1 MKAQRAWKACG
12 VVWFLVGVTYTA
24 VTLIDLVS
32 TRTERQP
39 TQTFGTFGTD
49 NPVTSLVIR
58 TDGKIH
64 IIGKPLGSTAITV
77 ETQTRYGARR
87 STVTKT
93 LSGKTLTLKGSCPV
107 ILSAT
112 CFVDFTIRVPM
123 SVKVDAHSNSGA
135 VRVESM
141 ASEVRASSSGGSVS
155 VDKCTGRQVLYSSG
169 GSVTMRRSG
178 GSVDADSTAGEV
190 SGTDLSA
197 KSVIARSS
205 SGKVALAFDQPPQ
218 VVNASSSAGSVI
230 VIVPPDSSTYVV
242 IANGQSS
249 EIGVKTD
256 PASTRSINAN
266 SSAGTVSVMYA
277 D

>member
-1 MKAQRAWKACG
+1 
-12 VVWFLVGVTYTA
+12 
-24 VTLIDLVS
+24 
-32 TRTERQP
+32 
-39 TQTFGTFGTD
+39 
-49 NPVTSLVIR
+49 
-58 TDGKIH
+58 
-64 IIGKPLGSTAITV
+64 
-77 ETQTRYGARR
+77 
-87 STVTKT
+87 VTKT
-93 LSGKTLTLKGSCPV
+93 LSGKTLTLKGNCPL

-112 CFVDFTIRVPM
+112 CFVDFTIRVPT
-123 SVKVDAHSNSGA
+123 SVKVDAHSSGA

-155 VDKCTGRQVLYSSG
+155 VHKCTGHQVLYSSG

-178 GSVDADSTAGEV
+178 GSVDADSTAGKV

-218 VVNASSSAGSVI
+218 VVNATSSAGSVT
-230 VIVPPDSSTYVV
+230 VVVPPDSSTYVV

-266 SSAGTVSVMYA
+266 SSAGPVSVMYA
-277 D
+277 N

>member
-1 MKAQRAWKACG
+1 MRAQGVWKACG
-12 VVWFLVGVTYTA
+12 IVWLLVGVTYTA
-24 VTLIDLVS
+24 ATLIDLAS
-32 TRTERQP
+32 TRTERP
-39 TQTFGTFGTD
+39 TTQTFGKE
-49 NPVTSLVIR
+49 NPVGALVIR
-58 TDGKIH
+58 TDGQIH
-64 IIGKPLGSTAITV
+64 IIGKPIGSTAITV

-93 LSGKTLTLKGSCPV
+93 LSGKTLTLKGNCPV

-123 SVKVDAHSNSGA
+123 TVKVDAHSNSSA

-141 ASEVRASSSGGSVS
+141 ASEIRASSSGGSVS
-155 VDKCTGRQVLYSSG
+155 VDKCTGHQVLYSSG
-169 GSVTMRRSG
+169 GSVTMRHSG

-197 KSVIARSS
+197 KSVIAKSS

-218 VVNASSSAGSVI
+218 VVNATSSASSVT

-256 PASTRSINAN
+256 PASTRSIKAN
-266 SSAGTVSVMYA
+266 SSAGPVSVMYA